1 MLTKQQRNPYIW
13 DNNIKIKTK
22 KGTYEQEETM
32 YEVLV
37 KLENELETKK
47 YTIEQLEEL
56 KELLQ
61 GLKTKEVRIE
71 RKEK

>member
-1 MLTKQQRNPYIW
+1 MLTKQQKDPYIW
-13 DNNIKIKTK
+13 DSTIKIRTK

-47 YTIEQLEEL
+47 YTIEELEEL
-56 KELLQ
+56 KELLE
-61 GLKTKEVRIE
+61 GMKTEEVE
-71 RKEK
+71 VKKK